1 MSCKTWP
8 GIWFQKQHSHIIYF
22 HRWQHILSK
31 HYCQKQRRPA
41 PTSRCSGATP
51 RRPALVPA
59 KHFSHRLKNPEA
71 SMVLNSFSD
80 TLHIPLHKSESEE
93 MVFNTHRRG
102 TLTFSACRA
111 SGSSRRNGLS
121 FTISLVS
128 FLNAISV

>member
-1 MSCKTWP
+1 MTWDN
-8 GIWFQKQHSHIIYF
+8 GFRNNAHILFTFTDDNIY
-22 HRWQHILSK
+22 ILSK

-51 RRPALVPA
+51 GRPALVLA
-59 KHFSHRLKNPEA
+59 EHFSHTNPGA
-71 SMVLNSFSD
+71 SMVFNAFSD
-80 TLHIPLHKSESEE
+80 TLYIPLHKSESEE

>member
-1 MSCKTWP
+1 MAWDMVSETTLTYYLLSP
-8 GIWFQKQHSHIIYF
+8 MAIYF
-22 HRWQHILSK
+22 EQTLLPETK
-31 HYCQKQRRPA
+31 ETC
-41 PTSRCSGATP
+41 TNLVMLRCHS

-59 KHFSHRLKNPEA
+59 EHFSHRLKNPGA

-80 TLHIPLHKSESEE
+80 TLHIPLHKSQSEE
-93 MVFNTHRRG
+93 MVFSTHRRG
-102 TLTFSACRA
+102 TLRFSACRA